1 VPSSEAAQAHHNLL
15 EYGRWTIGLDDGAHL
30 LDADGVLALA
40 FSYDW
45 PSTRQAV
52 CSDDAVPAERW
63 VSAGDDF
70 LAAHGT
76 MACVFVRE
84 GVDDEAESLLLSR
97 GYQEH
102 GRVPSMLCDV
112 IPEDRSPSP
121 GVTVRLAESAEDVL
135 AYAAVAGKAFVDLM
149 LPEEPTRRLLERPQ
163 QLLADDVV
171 VAVGELD
178 GAIVAGAFAKL
189 TDGGASGYVSF
200 VSALAEARGHALGDA
215 VTRRVTREAFQRGA
229 ASLSLEASAYG
240 ANTYRRMGYRDL
252 FEYRLMI
259 RLGLPEPD
267 GAPTSG

>member
-1 VPSSEAAQAHHNLL
+1 MPNPDAAQAHDNLL
-15 EYGRWTIGLDDGAHL
+15 EYGRWTVGLDEGAHV
-30 LDADGVLALA
+30 LDADGVLAMA

-52 CSDDAVPAERW
+52 CSDDTAPVEQW

-70 LAAHGT
+70 LAGQGT

-84 GVDDEAESLLLSR
+84 GIDDAAGPLLEAR

-112 IPEDRSPSP
+112 VPDDVPPSP
-121 GVTVRLAESAEDVL
+121 GVMVRLAESPADIA

-149 LPEEPTRRLLERPQ
+149 LPEEPTRQLLDNADR
-163 QLLADDVV
+163 LLADDVV

-189 TDGGASGYVSF
+189 TAGGSSGYVSF
-200 VSALAEARGHALGDA
+200 VSTLTEARGRSMGDA

-229 ASLSLEASAYG
+229 SSLSLEASSFG

-259 RLGLPEPD
+259 RLARQEP
-267 GAPTSG
+267 AH